1 MTSPQNRVALVT
13 GAARGIGAGIAAK
26 LAANGHP
33 VVLADV
39 IDEVEATAA
48 ALRAEGHDARA
59 IRLDVADE
67 QAVAALP
74 IALGATVRL
83 SDEVNVGA
91 PFRSGTV
98 VGYGTVTPEHFPVPA
113 DLPAY
118 PVVLVSGPDS
128 VAAWSL
134 DRLDSAR

>member
-1 MTSPQNRVALVT
+1 MTSPQDRVALIT

-26 LAANGHP
+26 LAAIGHP

-74 IALGATVRL
+74 IALGA
-83 SDEVNVGA
+83 DWHG
-91 PFRSGTV
+91 
-98 VGYGTVTPEHFPVPA
+98 
-113 DLPAY
+113 
-118 PVVLVSGPDS
+118 
-128 VAAWSL
+128 
-134 DRLDSAR
+134 SASS